1 VPATTP
7 YRFCHIEG
15 EHALEEYAALLRL
28 AFPGEAVNVLGKRLY
43 DVYPG
48 MSPRNFFSLWDGDRM
63 VATLNL
69 IPMIWS
75 LEGVPLS
82 VAEMGLVATHPKYR
96 HRGLQRLLNTEFDK
110 RLVEDGY
117 DLAAIEGIPYFYRQF
132 GYEYSV
138 TLDEWAS
145 IPLAKLPTQAMP
157 GISPLQ
163 TEEISVAMSLLKAS
177 QIKYLVQSIRSP
189 QEWATQ
195 EKAGILGE
203 HKSTTYTVKVGGNIS
218 AYFRVGIESK
228 IVLLHEIA
236 ETSASTSTMIAAFL
250 RRLGEENGATELVS
264 RESYI
269 EHFSKYLI
277 ELGATKRRPYAW
289 QTKVIDHA
297 QILEKIKPVFEERI
311 KHSNLN
317 GYTGTIPLNLYFATL
332 TLSFEN
338 GVLLCVKRSPSE
350 QKGDIKVNPKV
361 FPKMLLG
368 SRSIGELEAEYPDV
382 TVSPQYR
389 EIMNIMFPKGES
401 HIHTTY

>member
-1 VPATTP
+1 
-7 YRFCHIEG
+7 
-15 EHALEEYAALLRL
+15 
-28 AFPGEAVNVLGKRLY
+28 
-43 DVYPG
+43 
-48 MSPRNFFSLWDGDRM
+48 M
-63 VATLNL
+63 
-69 IPMIWS
+69 
-75 LEGVPLS
+75 
-82 VAEMGLVATHPKYR
+82 
-96 HRGLQRLLNTEFDK
+96 
-110 RLVEDGY
+110 
-117 DLAAIEGIPYFYRQF
+117 
-132 GYEYSV
+132 YEYSV

-145 IPLAKLPTQAMP
+145 IPLAKLPTQATL

-350 QKGDIKVNPKV
+350 QKGDIRVNPKV
-361 FPKMLLG
+361 FSKMLLG